1 MTRGLRVWIRPLAL
15 ALSLLA
21 VWALWTGLV
30 KAQNVVLLGF
40 LAILISAMFSF
51 PVAWLSRIIP
61 RLAAVLLTVLLTF
74 GLVGGMVALATP
86 IVVDQ
91 GKQLMDNLPDA
102 AHRAE
107 AWLRR
112 AQRDKT
118 VRQLTNGKDVAA
130 TLKAKVPQAVE
141 TVATLTPMMLGRVVE
156 LVSTFVL
163 LIVLAA
169 FLVYRPA
176 IYEQGL
182 RSLLPR
188 RFEPAFTELWGRLG
202 QGLRGWVG
210 GTVVA
215 MFLMGTVTAL
225 GLWLAGI
232 EGWALLGL
240 LTFVGTFVPYVGA
253 VSSSVPGLLIGLAQ
267 SPNHFFLALGVYV
280 GVHVIE
286 GYLVQPLVMRRAV
299 ETNPALQ
306 LFFQAL
312 MGALFGL
319 LGLMVATPLLTVLQI
334 TVTTLWIER
343 RLHKTPPTDEPKREE
358 QHPDTASPEPAL
370 H

>member
-40 LAILISAMFSF
+40 LAILIAAMFSF
-51 PVAWLSRIIP
+51 PVGWLSRVIP
-61 RLAAVLLTVLLTF
+61 RIAAVLVTVLLTF
-74 GLVGGMVALATP
+74 GFVGGMVAVATP

-91 GKQLMDNLPDA
+91 GKQLLDNLPDA
-102 AHRAE
+102 SRRAE
-107 AWLRR
+107 AWLKR

-169 FLVYRPA
+169 FLVYRPSL
-176 IYEQGL
+176 YEEGL

-210 GTVVA
+210 GTIVA
-215 MFLMGTVTAL
+215 MFLMGSVTAV

-267 SPNHFFLALGVYV
+267 SPHHFFLALGVYV
-280 GVHVIE
+280 GVHVLE

-299 ETNPALQ
+299 EANPALQ

-343 RLHKTPPTDEPKREE
+343 RLHKTPPSEESKPEEP
-358 QHPDTASPEPAL
+358 HPDSSSAAPAL

>member
-1 MTRGLRVWIRPLAL
+1 MTRGLRLWLRPLAL

-40 LAILISAMFSF
+40 LAILIAVMFSF
-51 PVAWLSRIIP
+51 PVGWLSRIIP
-61 RLAAVLLTVLLTF
+61 RIAAVLLTVLLTF
-74 GLVGGMVALATP
+74 GLAGGMVAVATP
-86 IVVDQ
+86 VVVDQ

-141 TVATLTPMMLGRVVE
+141 TVASFTPMMLGRVVE

-169 FLVYRPA
+169 FLVYRPSL
-176 IYEQGL
+176 YERGL
-182 RSLLPR
+182 LALLPR
-188 RFEPAFTELWGRLG
+188 RFEPAFTELWARLG

-210 GTVVA
+210 GTVLA
-215 MFLMGTVTAL
+215 MFLVGTVTGV

-232 EGWALLGL
+232 QGWALLGL

-253 VSSSVPGLLIGLAQ
+253 VSSSVPGLLIGLSQ
-267 SPNHFFLALGVYV
+267 SPNHFFFALGVYL

-286 GYLVQPLVMRRAV
+286 GYVVQPLVMRRAV
-299 ETNPALQ
+299 EANPALL

-319 LGLMVATPLLTVLQI
+319 LGLIVATPLLTVLQI

-343 RLHKTPPTDEPKREE
+343 RLHKTPPTDEPRAEE
-358 QHPDTASPEPAL
+358 HAPDGGTPAAAV

>member
-40 LAILISAMFSF
+40 LAILIAAMFSF
-51 PVAWLSRIIP
+51 PVGWLSRIVP
-61 RLAAVLLTVLLTF
+61 RLAAVLVTVLLTF
-74 GLVGGMVALATP
+74 GFVGGMVAIATP
-86 IVVDQ
+86 VVVEQ
-91 GKQLMDNLPDA
+91 GKQLMDGLPDA

-107 AWLRR
+107 VWLRR

-118 VRQLTNGKDVAA
+118 VRELTNGKDVAA
-130 TLKAKVPQAVE
+130 TLRAKVPQAME

-169 FLVYRPA
+169 FLVSRPDL
-176 IYEQGL
+176 YGKGL

-188 RFEPAFTELWGRLG
+188 RFEPAFIELWARLG

-215 MFLMGTVTAL
+215 MFLLGSITAV

-232 EGWALLGL
+232 EGWAVLGL
-240 LTFVGTFVPYVGA
+240 LTFVGAFVPFVGA

-286 GYLVQPLVMRRAV
+286 GYLVQPVVMRRAV
-299 ETNPALQ
+299 AVNPALL

-319 LGLMVATPLLTVLQI
+319 LGLIVATPLLTVLQI

-343 RLHKTPPTDEPKREE
+343 RLHKTPPSEETPAEEHEPDGGT
-358 QHPDTASPEPAL
+358 PAPAL
-370 H
+370 Q

>member
-40 LAILISAMFSF
+40 LAILVAAMFSF
-51 PVAWLSRIIP
+51 PVGWLSRVIP
-61 RLAAVLLTVLLTF
+61 RLAAVLVTVLLTF
-74 GLVGGMVALATP
+74 GIVGGMVAVATP
-86 IVVDQ
+86 IIVEQ
-91 GKQLMDNLPDA
+91 GKQLMDGLPDA

-107 AWLRR
+107 VWLRR

-130 TLKAKVPQAVE
+130 TLKAKVPEAME
-141 TVATLTPMMLGRVVE
+141 TVATLTPMMLGHVVE

-169 FLVYRPA
+169 FLVYRPSL
-176 IYEQGL
+176 YEEGL

-202 QGLRGWVG
+202 QGLRGWAG
-210 GTVVA
+210 GTVLT
-215 MFLMGTVTAL
+215 MLLLGTITAV

-232 EGWALLGL
+232 QGWALLGL
-240 LTFVGTFVPYVGA
+240 LTFGGAFVPFVGA

-267 SPNHFFLALGVYV
+267 SPHHFFLALGVYV
-280 GVHVIE
+280 GVHLIE
-286 GYLVQPLVMRRAV
+286 GYVVQPVVMRRAV
-299 ETNPALQ
+299 EANPALL

-312 MGALFGL
+312 MGTLFGL
-319 LGLMVATPLLTVLQI
+319 LGLLVATPLLAVLQI

-343 RLHKTPPTDEPKREE
+343 RLHKTPPSEETPAEEREPDGGTPVPV
-358 QHPDTASPEPAL
+358 H
-370 H
+370 